1 MNANFPMIYKFNAIP
16 VKIPKNI
23 PTKYRKNY
31 SKLDIEGQMNHSFLF
46 SFLTLLFFKQILVLI
61 YNVSGIQ

>member
-16 VKIPKNI
+16 VKIPTNI

-46 SFLTLLFFKQILVLI
+46 SFFNTIVF
-61 YNVSGIQ
+61 